1 MTNTVYFDPAVGGTG
16 LTVTDDGNPTTGLD
30 NDGHRERLVPAFSN
44 VVQVAKFVVDTA
56 QDVNT
61 DRLSAQQA
69 VIDAQGHA
77 SLASDKA
84 GIATTKAGEAAAS
97 ALAASNSAAAASD
110 SADEAEYWAGQAAGA
125 VTGVVSINGQQGAL
139 TTKTINSASI
149 LGVGNISL
157 QQPLISGTNIKT
169 VQGQT
174 LLGSGNVQITSV
186 PTITENR
193 SSNTALTLLDSGKVI
208 FLTGN
213 FTQTLN
219 AAASLGAGWSIR
231 LVNVGGSDIVIDP
244 VNSELIGG
252 NLTYTLTPTTSVD
265 IYCDGVGFQVASS
278 KIGNQASL
286 GKRAVFLMSTQSFV
300 VPSDVYQIR
309 AYAFGAG
316 AAGTTT
322 ASGGGGGCA
331 FGTIATTPNETLSVS
346 IASGIAKLSRGATA
360 LITGNPASGT
370 TGGTATKDASVS
382 NGGAYSGGNGST
394 ASASNGGASSGSPLG
409 NGSAAG
415 GGGGGGWQG
424 RQGGEGN
431 TNAVGGA
438 SFSVEALLALTDP
451 LLKMLDGSW
460 LDAPIYLPT
469 VGYFRAPAGHGGGI
483 VGGNPYGGGFG
494 GGGGAGFNGGG
505 ASGAAGGFGGG
516 GGGTNVTGGVGGSG
530 GVGGGGGRGVVAG
543 GAGGPACVVI
553 FY

>member
-1 MTNTVYFDPAVGGTG
+1 MADSATFLESVGGDG
-16 LTVTDDGNPTTGLD
+16 STVTGDANPTTGLA
-30 NDGHRERLVPAFSN
+30 NGGHRKRFVNALAQ
-44 VVQVAKFVVDTA
+44 VVAVAQQVVDTA
-56 QDVNT
+56 EDVNADAAT
-61 DRLSAQQA
+61 AQQA

-139 TTKTINSASI
+139 TTKTINSESI

-157 QQPLISGTNIKT
+157 QQPLISGANIKT

-174 LLGSGNVQITSV
+174 LLGAGNVQITSV

-193 SSNTALTLLDSGKVI
+193 SSNTILTPSDGGKVL
-208 FLTGN
+208 FLTGS
-213 FTQTLN
+213 FTQTLQ
-219 AAASLGAGWSIR
+219 AAATLGAGWSIR
-231 LVNVGGSDIVIDP
+231 LVNVGGSDIVVDP
-244 VNSELIGG
+244 ANSELIGG
-252 NLTYTLTPTTSVD
+252 NATYTLTPTTSVD
-265 IYCDGVGFQVASS
+265 IYCNGVGFQIASS
-278 KIGNQASL
+278 KIGNSTQL
-286 GKRAVFLMSTQSFV
+286 GQRAVFLTSTQSFV

-316 AAGTTT
+316 ANGTTT

-331 FGTIATTPNETLSVS
+331 FGTIATTPNETLSIS

-394 ASASNGGASSGSPLG
+394 APGAGGASSGSPLG
-409 NGSAAG
+409 AGSSAGNGGAG
-415 GGGGGGWQG
+415 WAG
-424 RQGGEGN
+424 RQGGNGA

-460 LDAPIYLPT
+460 FDAPIYLPT
-469 VGYFRAPAGHGGGI
+469 AAFFCAPAGHGGGI
-483 VGGNPYGGGFG
+483 VGGNPYSGGFG

-505 ASGAAGGFGGG
+505 ASGASGGFGGG
-516 GGGTNVTGGVGGSG
+516 GGGTSVAGGGGGSG